1 MARTQ
6 YPFFDTTKSLTFAP
20 ATIVDS
26 GNYGNT
32 INTGWV
38 ALDPGSGGTF
48 GAKLMFSNVDVSS
61 GTVYG
66 LGLRCRS
73 YYAGAVG
80 IALNV
85 SASSAVI
92 DSGAMTGGQFF
103 LQALTPYTILGVPT
117 ALAPGS
123 AESTALYAKTVL
135 TCAVDPIASCLWL
148 DDLSTVKATAQYMVD
163 ITMNGSVQLDDVFH
177 IYGGDPG
184 SANLFSFDT
193 CNQGSGAFIKADAT
207 AFSGLTASFSVKCL
221 VNGTPAYIH
230 MTTA

>member
-1 MARTQ
+1 MARSQ
-6 YPFFDTTKSLTFAP
+6 YPFFNTEKSLTFAP
-20 ATIVDS
+20 RTIADA

-48 GAKLMFSNVDVSS
+48 GAKLMFSNVDTS
-61 GTVYG
+61 GYTVYG
-66 LGLRCRS
+66 LGLRCRT

-85 SASSAVI
+85 SGSSAVI
-92 DSGAMTGGQFF
+92 ASGTVIGGQFF
-103 LQALTPYTILGVPT
+103 LQALTPYTILST
-117 ALAPGS
+117 NATGS
-123 AESTALYAKTVL
+123 AENTALYAKTVL
-135 TCAVDPIASCLWL
+135 TCAVDPIASCLWI
-148 DDLSTVKATAQYMVD
+148 DDLSTVKATVQYMMD
-163 ITMNGSVQLDDVFH
+163 ITMNGSIQLTDVFH

-184 SANLFSFDT
+184 AANLFDFDT